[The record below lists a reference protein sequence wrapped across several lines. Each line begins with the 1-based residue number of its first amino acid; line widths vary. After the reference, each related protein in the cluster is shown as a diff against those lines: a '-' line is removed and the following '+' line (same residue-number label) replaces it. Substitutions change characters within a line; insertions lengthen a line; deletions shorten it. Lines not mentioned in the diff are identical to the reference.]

1 MRRLVWL
8 VMERSLK
15 GFLGTGRIG
24 AAFRRGLIFGLVL
37 NPSHRGKLQSTLH
50 LPLLQQDDTEADLD
64 GGLDARTRKLTD
76 SVTLSGLVERCA
88 LRLAVLHFGFRFL
101 K

>member
-1 MRRLVWL
+1 MWL
-8 VMERSLK
+8 VMERILK
-15 GFLGTGRIG
+15 GSWGVGGL
-24 AAFRRGLIFGLVL
+24 ALLRRGLIL
-37 NPSHRGKLQSTLH
+37 NPSNLGKVQSTLH
-50 LPLLQQDDTEADLD
+50 LLLLQQDDTEADLD

-76 SVTLSGLVERCA
+76 SVTFSVFVERCA